1 MHEVTAV
8 VDVVDVVAVLTDVLV
23 AGLAA
28 RIARS

>member
-8 VDVVDVVAVLTDVLV
+8 VDDVDVVGVLTDVLV

-28 RIARS
+28 RIAHG